1 MRVVGKP
8 EVIELARG
16 RLFGQVTVVSY
27 TALWKTEVPTD
38 VIASCPRRD
47 MFGLPAAARHFPA
60 LYVESIQC
68 VFLPPLRPRNRV
80 VGTGIPMG
88 FRSNCDRFQIVLRPL
103 FFFMEEVACLA
114 WHFPKGGV
122 S

>member
-8 EVIELARG
+8 EVIELDQRSAIWISDC
-16 RLFGQVTVVSY
+16 VSY
-27 TALWKTEVPTD
+27 TALWETEVPTD
-38 VIASCPRRD
+38 VIALCPRRD
-47 MFGLPAAARHFPA
+47 MFGLPARARHFPA
-60 LYVESIQC
+60 LYVKSIHS
-68 VFLPPLRPRNRV
+68 VSLPPPRPRNRV

-88 FRSNCDRFQIVLRPL
+88 SRSNCDRFQIVLRPL